1 MVAGGCRSTHYVKR
15 GILLVFKKD
24 VIYYYCSSYE
34 KQYCDISE
42 QYYLVL
48 VVDATIGLA
57 DVLAKVLPLPSAL
70 CNLPEGEEIRIFP
83 LLGKY
88 VSSYDARKTGRLYIS
103 MRS

>member
-24 VIYYYCSSYE
+24 VNYYYRSSYE

-57 DVLAKVLPLPSAL
+57 DGLAKVLPLPSAL
-70 CNLPEGEEIRIFP
+70 CNLPEGEEIRQRLESP
-83 LLGKY
+83 PPHSLQ
-88 VSSYDARKTGRLYIS
+88 VTG
-103 MRS
+103 